1 MNNRLIFYLFA
12 CVFAMMF
19 FSCTVQNSPE
29 KPTEEPTEEP
39 TYEYD
44 TYIEPSMNWGA
55 QSMVVQNEM
64 TSNGFV
70 MTSEV
75 FNGGYLLK
83 NYAPRK
89 KEEMTVQFFDQNSLQ
104 YLSTQVFVKY
114 RNYSSWT
121 ELCNFLSERHTF
133 VYNTAD
139 TKIWI
144 SKDKKTF
151 IELSTANND
160 GTSYNVVTYS
170 PKQ

>member
-1 MNNRLIFYLFA
+1 MNNHLIFYLFA
-12 CVFAMMF
+12 SVFATMF
-19 FSCTVQNSPE
+19 FGCTVQNSPE
-29 KPTEEPTEEP
+29 KPTEEP

-75 FNGGYLLK
+75 YNGGYLLK
-83 NYAPRK
+83 YYAPRK
-89 KEEMTVQFFDQNSLQ
+89 KEEMTVQVFDQNSLQ
-104 YLSTQVFVKY
+104 YLFTQVFVKY

-121 ELCNFLSERHTF
+121 ELCNFLNERHTF

-144 SKDKKTF
+144 SKDKKTS
-151 IELSTANND
+151 IELATANKD